1 MLYPIPLSREADL
14 DLYGS
19 AGDPLKLTRKYLV
32 SFMGEGYVCE
42 AQTPAF
48 GGQCP
53 HCIILFHGGP
63 LTSWEIESF
72 TQQGQELEPT
82 AL

>member
-19 AGDPLKLTRKYLV
+19 AGDPLELTRKYLV
-32 SFMGEGYVCE
+32 SFMGEGCVCE

-53 HCIILFHGGP
+53 HCIILIHKSPFDFM
-63 LTSWEIESF
+63 EDR
-72 TQQGQELEPT
+72 ELYS
-82 AL
+82 AGAGAGAS